1 MILKA
6 PIRVPGVRATT
17 ESIFPDER
25 RSRNA
30 AATLTRNARE
40 RALLLARAD
49 ACDREQPK
57 ASGF

>member
-1 MILKA
+1 MISKA

-25 RSRNA
+25 TSRDARRNA

-40 RALLLARAD
+40 PAFLLARAD
-49 ACDREQPK
+49 ACDREH
-57 ASGF
+57 